1 MTSLYTRTAD
11 VRELERMLERLEE
24 EGEAYE
30 GAAEDMRQ
38 FILAPKEDQLAEKI
52 DAYVQVVR
60 GRVASLEAR
69 KAEIRYLEQ
78 MNRAETNGINR
89 LKEAAKDAAAALD
102 RPKLQGHA
110 HTITVS
116 QNKRPAIE
124 IVDTDAIPDEFKEQ
138 VFTWKVDK
146 NGIADHLMETG
157 EIVGGIEVRPV
168 TTVRFR

>member
-11 VRELERMLERLEE
+11 IRELERMLERLEE

-30 GAAEDMRQ
+30 GASEDMRQ
-38 FILAPKEDQLAEKI
+38 FLLAPKEDQLAEKV
-52 DAYVQVVR
+52 DAYVQLVR
-60 GRVASLEAR
+60 GREASLAAR
-69 KAEIRYLEQ
+69 KAEVQHLQQ

-89 LKEAAKDAAAALD
+89 LKEAVKDASRQLD
-102 RPKLQGHA
+102 RPKLQGNA

-116 QNKRPAIE
+116 QNNRPAIE

>member
-1 MTSLYTRTAD
+1 MTSLYTRTAE
-11 VRELERMLERLEE
+11 VLELERMLERLEE

-38 FILAPKEDQLAEKI
+38 FILAPKEDELAEKI

-60 GRVASLEAR
+60 GKEAIVAAR
-69 KAEIRYLEQ
+69 KAEVQHLQQ

-89 LKEAAKDAAAALD
+89 LKEAVKDASRQLD
-102 RPKLQGHA
+102 RPKLKGNA

-124 IVDTDAIPDEFKEQ
+124 IVDTDAIPDAFKEQ
-138 VFTWKVDK
+138 VLTWKVDK
-146 NGIADHLMETG
+146 NSIADHLMETG
-157 EIVGGIEVRPV
+157 EIVDGIEVRPV